1 MQIIKCIV
9 TRVINHPGEITEDL
23 MLTLKEQVSAA
34 TSDPMPRATGEDQD
48 PNTNV
53 DTSKR
58 IIDMPRNTILA
69 APVGLTHSVKDLNEK
84 IICYPFFSSHFCL
97 PVKEGEFVWVF
108 AEADFE
114 DEDNLG
120 AGPFYWMSRV
130 HGSLLS
136 EDVSFTHFERA
147 WEQSNLRFSDDDKK
161 NNAEVK
167 DMMKAYKPKFMGTIF
182 ADHLSDAAM
191 TSIKHQIEPVPRYT
205 KNSGDLV
212 LQGSHNTTLS
222 LGTSIDTFETS
233 SIDPPTKT
241 QYQVNLGAKIPPR
254 PSYNPSTPNAGAIDI
269 VVGRSNN
276 LLDLLEAEKDLNV
289 AWPLSGEPRTVE
301 NALGMFEV
309 KKNPS
314 FIDVKGEDPENP
326 ISHAR
331 FFNMQEGDPD
341 INTDASRIYMFRD
354 DDPDELLRI
363 SDLMANS
370 LYEGEDP
377 GEKAKG
383 SNQGGQT
390 AQFESLVEYNKV
402 YPMFID
408 STGPGII
415 AKSKNIRIVARSVD
429 DQKRSVWWMDK
440 KDGDPDNAEEIKL
453 PGEQGSIVLIKEG
466 KMEGEIPRDSLERPP
481 TQIDTGEEEGPFAI
495 EHASDTGNGRAV
507 IAMAADGTIYIDGP
521 RIVIGSG
528 KEKDNG
534 AGTQVSFGLDA
545 YEPTILGNQLHGILS
560 AIINVLDN
568 HIHPTGT
575 GPSGKRVPGGDEIA
589 PGAFTNTVD
598 DISDLKLMLSKIAK
612 TK

>member
-1 MQIIKCIV
+1 MQ
-9 TRVINHPGEITEDL
+9 VINHPGEIADDF
-23 MLTLKEQVSAA
+23 MISLKTKVSAA
-34 TSDPMPRATGEDQD
+34 TSDPKPRATGEDEEPD
-48 PNTNV
+48 TNV

-58 IIDMPRNTILA
+58 VIDMPRNTIIA
-69 APVGLTHSVKDLNEK
+69 APVGLTHNVEDLSER

-97 PVKEGEFVWVF
+97 PIKEGEFVWVF
-108 AEADFE
+108 AEADFS
-114 DEDNLG
+114 DELNLG

-161 NNAEVK
+161 NNAEVEN
-167 DMMKAYKPKFMGTIF
+167 MMKAYKPKFMGTIF
-182 ADHLSDAAM
+182 SDHLSDAAM
-191 TSIKHQIEPVPRYT
+191 TAIKHKIEPVPRYT

-212 LQGSHNTTLS
+212 FQGSHNTTIS
-222 LGTSIDTFETS
+222 LGTSINTFGNKEE
-233 SIDPPTKT
+233 DLKNQKD
-241 QYQVNLGAKIPPR
+241 QYQANLGSKVPPR
-254 PSYNPSTPNAGAIDI
+254 TSYNPSEPNGGAIDI
-269 VVGRSNN
+269 VVGRANN
-276 LLDLLEAEKDLNV
+276 LIDLLDAEKDLNV

-314 FIDVKGEDPENP
+314 FLDVEGQDTESP

-341 INTDASRIYMFRD
+341 IDTDASRIYMFRD
-354 DDPDELLRI
+354 DDADSLLKMP
-363 SDLMANS
+363 DLMANS
-370 LYEGEDP
+370 LYEGQDAD
-377 GEKAKG
+377 EKANG
-383 SNQGGQT
+383 SNAGGNP
-390 AQFESLVEYNKV
+390 AQFDSLVEYNKV

-415 AKSKNIRIVARSVD
+415 AKSKNIRIVARSID
-429 DQKRSVWWMDK
+429 DQKRSVWWLDK
-440 KDGDPDNAEEIKL
+440 KDGDPKNAEEVKL
-453 PGEQGSIVLIKEG
+453 PGEQGSIVLLKEG
-466 KMEGEIPRDSLERPP
+466 KMQDEELLAILDA
-481 TQIDTGEEEGPFAI
+481 TQSQIQTGEEEGPFAI
-495 EHASDTGNGRAV
+495 EHASEDGNGRAV

-528 KEKDNG
+528 NEKDNG